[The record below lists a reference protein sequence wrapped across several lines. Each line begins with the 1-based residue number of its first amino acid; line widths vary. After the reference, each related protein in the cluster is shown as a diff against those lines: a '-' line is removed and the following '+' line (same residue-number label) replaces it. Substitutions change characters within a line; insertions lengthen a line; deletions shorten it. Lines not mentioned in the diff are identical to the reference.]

1 MIELEKLKTLV
12 LEKTD
17 LLVNPVR
24 TTLGPCGANIIIN
37 NGFTTRIT
45 KDGISVVRAIK
56 QEAKDP
62 IIDILQ
68 EASAKTGTNAG
79 DGTTSSLVFSQALI
93 HTIYKHADADTNF
106 LEIKKH
112 LDLYKKELV
121 KELKSISKEAI
132 NLLDV
137 ARISSNN
144 DEELS
149 KIAVE
154 TVSKTGLKGVISLK
168 ESDSSETFVSYTE
181 GLKWDSGYLSPGF
194 ITNQA
199 KMECELSNV
208 RVEICEEKLTNLKS
222 IISTLDI
229 CSAKDIPVLLAVR
242 DIEYDV
248 LNTLL
253 YNQMQGKLKVC
264 VVKIPGHSSYRKD
277 NIEDLKAI
285 IGNSELIDK
294 VVVTKHNTFFIN
306 KSNNEESKRTRLA
319 VLNHRLTFP
328 EENLE
333 DLNNRIANINQ
344 GFATIYVGGDSEI
357 EIKEKIDRLEDAVCA
372 VKSALEE
379 GVVAGGGNTLRR
391 LAAQLKPIMPIK
403 ESDIAYVAIVQACNS
418 ITEQLIANSRGI
430 NNYVYGSLDVPTEN
444 IIFIDGVLQTTK
456 NPMEQGLIDPTKV
469 IRLIIENGVSVAGT
483 LITTKGIIKN
493 DNEHGK

>member
-1 MIELEKLKTLV
+1 MIELENLKTLV
-12 LEKTD
+12 LKNTD

-56 QEAKDP
+56 QEAKNP
-62 IIDILQ
+62 IVDILQ
-68 EASAKTGTNAG
+68 EASARTGTDAG

-93 HTIYKHADADTNF
+93 HTIYKLADRDTNF
-106 LEIKKH
+106 LEVKKA
-112 LDLYKKELV
+112 LDSYKKELV
-121 KELKSISKEAI
+121 EELKTLSKPATD
-132 NLLDV
+132 LLNV
-137 ARISSNN
+137 ARVSSNN

-149 KIAVE
+149 TIAVE
-154 TVSKTGLKGVISLK
+154 TVTKTGLGGVISLK
-168 ESDSSETFVSYTE
+168 ESDTSETFVSYTE

-194 ITNQA
+194 VTNQS
-199 KMECELSNV
+199 KMECELTNV

-222 IISTLDI
+222 IINTLDI
-229 CSAKDIPVLLAVR
+229 CSNKSIPVLLAVR

-253 YNQMQGKLKVC
+253 YNQMNGKLKVC

-277 NIEDLKAI
+277 NIEDLRAV
-285 IGNSELIDK
+285 IGKSELIDK
-294 VVVTKHNTFFIN
+294 VIVTKHNTYFIN
-306 KSNNEESKRTRLA
+306 KTNNEESIKLRLE

-328 EENLE
+328 DENIE

-379 GVVAGGGNTLRR
+379 GVVVGGGNTLKL
-391 LAAQLKPIMPIK
+391 LASKLTPKDK
-403 ESDIAYVAIVQACNS
+403 IAYKAIVQACKAVS
-418 ITEQLIANSRGI
+418 EQLIANSQGI
-430 NNYVYGSLDVPTEN
+430 SDYEYGTIELPKEDIVFTN
-444 IIFIDGVLQTTK
+444 GVLEYTQ
-456 NPMEQGLIDPTKV
+456 NPFEKGLIDPTKV

-483 LITTKGIIKN
+483 LITTKGIIEIDN
-493 DNEHGK
+493 DYGK